1 MKTIAPLTTIAVA
14 LFAVSLAPASA
25 SAQASGARQ
34 IAVSVADLDLATARG
49 RAALDLRLLHAARTA
64 CGIPSPADLR
74 GRAKAG
80 QCVAESIAAAGP
92 RRDAA
97 IALAERQSGSA
108 LASVR

>member
-14 LFAVSLAPASA
+14 LFAASLAPVPA
-25 SAQASGARQ
+25 SAQIVGARQ
-34 IAVSVADLDLATARG
+34 ISVSPAGLDLATAKG

-74 GRAKAG
+74 GRSKAD
-80 QCVAESIAAAGP
+80 QCVAEAIAAAAS

-97 IALAERQSGSA
+97 IALGQRHSQSG
-108 LASVR
+108 LASSR